1 MKQNILFLTL
11 DGLRADKFTGE
22 TKTAITPNLDKLLKK
37 GTYFNQAISCA
48 DGTILA
54 LNAMLSGK
62 FPFRTGTRT
71 KEVQMNSSNYIHIF
85 KNNGYHIYGII
96 PDLTILSRFR
106 FNFEN
111 SVNSFK
117 GTPPNIERLWE
128 GTGQKILNLFEP
140 NKMKEPW
147 FCYIHPN
154 DLHNPVIVPEEYKN
168 EEFGNN
174 KYEKVLSSM
183 DKWIGDIVKH
193 IDLDKTIIV
202 ITADH
207 GSIIPEGDLEYVDF
221 EPEFKTGLN
230 MGKKLMPHST
240 HKIGAKMFV
249 GLRNKIRDS
258 RLKKANEGLT
268 PYQKRSRLPHFRL
281 SLFDEVIR
289 IPLLFIAK
297 NIPEDKQISQQV
309 SNVDIFPTILD
320 ILGFSDN
327 SQRDGRSLIPYFR
340 GDNMEE
346 REVYLH
352 TIPYVEKSVDDKVG
366 IRTSKYKYFRY
377 ARESSEKINLYDLGQ
392 DPQENN
398 NIASENPAVVKE
410 MEAVL
415 EGLTKNATI
424 ESMDDVD
431 DKRLERIQDEL
442 RLLGYKKT

>member
-62 FPFRTGTRT
+62 FPFRTGTRA
-71 KEVQMNSSNYIHIF
+71 KEVQMSSSNYIHIF
-85 KNNGYHIYGII
+85 KNNGYHVYGII

-117 GTPPNIERLWE
+117 GTPPNIERLGE

-168 EEFGNN
+168 EKFGNN

-193 IDLDKTIIV
+193 IDMDKTIIV

-207 GSIIPEGDLEYVDF
+207 GSIIPKGDLEYVDF

-230 MGKKLMPHST
+230 VSKKLMPHST
-240 HKIGAKMFV
+240 HKIGAKMIV

-268 PYQKRSRLPHFRL
+268 PYQKRSRLPHTTL
-281 SLFDEVIR
+281 SLYEEIMHV
-289 IPLLFIAK
+289 PLLFVGINTPK
-297 NIPEDKQISQQV
+297 NKIIHDLVRS
-309 SNVDIFPTILD
+309 VDIFPTVFDMLSID
-320 ILGFSDN
+320 TSTFKDK
-327 SQRDGRSLIPYFR
+327 DGRSLIPMLEDKKLSELPGYF
-340 GDNMEE
+340 
-346 REVYLH
+346 H
-352 TIPYVEKSVDDKVG
+352 TNPHKKITLNDKVG

-377 ARESSEKINLYDLGQ
+377 ARESSEKINLYDLSK

-398 NIASENPAVVKE
+398 NIASENPAIVKE
-410 MEAVL
+410 MEAIL

-424 ESMDDVD
+424 
-431 DKRLERIQDEL
+431 DEPEKL
-442 RLLGYKKT
+442 TKKQEKIVEKQLKEMGYI

>member
-62 FPFRTGTRT
+62 FPFRTGTRA
-71 KEVQMNSSNYIHIF
+71 KEVQMSSSNYIHIF
-85 KNNGYHIYGII
+85 KNNGYHVYGII

-117 GTPPNIERLWE
+117 GTPPNIERLGE

-168 EEFGNN
+168 EKFGNN

-193 IDLDKTIIV
+193 IDMDKTIIV

-207 GSIIPEGDLEYVDF
+207 GSIIPKGDLEYVDF

-230 MGKKLMPHST
+230 VSKKLMPHST
-240 HKIGAKMFV
+240 HKIGAKMIV

-297 NIPEDKQISQQV
+297 NIPEDKQLSQQI

-327 SQRDGRSLIPYFR
+327 SQRDGRSLVPYFK
-340 GDNMEE
+340 GENMEE

-377 ARESSEKINLYDLGQ
+377 ARESSEKINLYDLSK

-398 NIASENPAVVKE
+398 NIASENPAIVKE
-410 MEAVL
+410 MEAIL

>member
-62 FPFRTGTRT
+62 FPFRTGTRA
-71 KEVQMNSSNYIHIF
+71 KEVQMSSSNYIHIF
-85 KNNGYHIYGII
+85 KNNGYHVYGII

-117 GTPPNIERLWE
+117 GTPPNIERLGE

-168 EEFGNN
+168 EKFGNN

-183 DKWIGDIVKH
+183 DKWIGDIVKR
-193 IDLDKTIIV
+193 IDMDKTIII

-297 NIPEDKQISQQV
+297 NIPEDKQLSQQI

-320 ILGFSDN
+320 ILEFSDN
-327 SQRDGRSLIPYFR
+327 SQRDGRSLVPYFK

-377 ARESSEKINLYDLGQ
+377 ARESSEKINLYDLSK

-398 NIASENPAVVKE
+398 NIASENPAIVKE
-410 MEAVL
+410 MEAIL

-424 ESMDDVD
+424 
-431 DKRLERIQDEL
+431 DEPEKL
-442 RLLGYKKT
+442 TKKQEKIVEKQLKEMGYI

>member
-62 FPFRTGTRT
+62 FPFRTGTRA
-71 KEVQMNSSNYIHIF
+71 KEVQMSSSNYIHIF
-85 KNNGYHIYGII
+85 KNNGYHVYGII

-117 GTPPNIERLWE
+117 GTPPNIERLGE

-140 NKMKEPW
+140 NKMKAPW

-168 EEFGNN
+168 EKFGNN

-183 DKWIGDIVKH
+183 DKWIGDIVKR
-193 IDLDKTIIV
+193 IDMDKTIII

-297 NIPEDKQISQQV
+297 NIPEDKQLSQQI

-327 SQRDGRSLIPYFR
+327 SQRDGRSLVPYFK

-377 ARESSEKINLYDLGQ
+377 ARESSEKINLYDLSK

-398 NIASENPAVVKE
+398 NIASENPAIVKE
-410 MEAVL
+410 MEAIL

>member
-346 REVYLH
+346 RGVYLH